1 MSKKYFHRVHFF
13 RSFSRFPKNISNG
26 VLVMGCFLCFITVI
40 IITMLLT
47 LENKKDRV
55 ESMGVPNTRSHI
67 RTSPV
72 NIYYIRF
79 GTRNQPY
86 SIKFYI
92 KCLTHLI
99 FSFNRNRLLSFITDK
114 SSVSCVKALLTRFQS
129 RVGLPSFH
137 STKANPCLK
146 LKLNYAHY

>member
-1 MSKKYFHRVHFF
+1 METGYDVCNNELLLRKLTQDPAPLSVPVFAQRFCVPHPQGVKFALISQNEQKIFPPCTFSSSVFTFPEKHFQ
-13 RSFSRFPKNISNG
+13 R
-26 VLVMGCFLCFITVI
+26 CT
-40 IITMLLT
+40 
-47 LENKKDRV
+47 
-55 ESMGVPNTRSHI
+55 
-67 RTSPV
+67 
-72 NIYYIRF
+72 
-79 GTRNQPY
+79 
-86 SIKFYI
+86 FYI

-99 FSFNRNRLLSFITDK
+99 FSFNRNRLLSFITDE